1 MNYLCYMNSMYS
13 NLSNFSKNII
23 DFKNPSRLIKE
34 TQGLFENFKKG
45 DKQLNGREIILSV
58 IDDRYKYNNEED
70 ANEFISTFLNII
82 SEETKEYLNE
92 KPKIDINEYD

>member
-1 MNYLCYMNSMYS
+1 M
-13 NLSNFSKNII
+13 
-23 DFKNPSRLIKE
+23 
-34 TQGLFENFKKG
+34 
-45 DKQLNGREIILSV
+45 NGREIILSA

-92 KPKIDINEYD
+92 KPKIDLNEYD